1 MKTVLITGA
10 TRGIGWA
17 LAKKVV
23 AQKNLLYLHGRDEVK
38 VQNRLTELKD
48 KYPQAQVIPLVFD
61 VTDRQAIKS
70 AKQKITKLD
79 ILINNAGVVA
89 DNWWKNLTDSQ
100 WDRVIATNLT
110 GVYNV
115 SHGLLDKLQDGSKI
129 VLMSSNSGL
138 LGNPGQAN
146 YSASKAGL
154 VGLTYTLAQ
163 ELARFNVEVFGVTPA
178 AKTEMTLPVIEK
190 LQAKYGKLP
199 LMWQMGSPEDVA
211 DFVFEFLLSKAQSG
225 RIYGV
230 NGKNYGYWTLPEFIK
245 ID

>member
-115 SHGLLDKLQDGSKI
+115 SHGLLDKIQDGSKI
-129 VLMSSNSGL
+129 VLL
-138 LGNPGQAN
+138 
-146 YSASKAGL
+146 Y
-154 VGLTYTLAQ
+154 
-163 ELARFNVEVFGVTPA
+163 
-178 AKTEMTLPVIEK
+178 
-190 LQAKYGKLP
+190 
-199 LMWQMGSPEDVA
+199 
-211 DFVFEFLLSKAQSG
+211 
-225 RIYGV
+225 
-230 NGKNYGYWTLPEFIK
+230 
-245 ID
+245 

>member
-79 ILINNAGVVA
+79 I
-89 DNWWKNLTDSQ
+89 
-100 WDRVIATNLT
+100 
-110 GVYNV
+110 
-115 SHGLLDKLQDGSKI
+115 
-129 VLMSSNSGL
+129 
-138 LGNPGQAN
+138 
-146 YSASKAGL
+146 
-154 VGLTYTLAQ
+154 
-163 ELARFNVEVFGVTPA
+163 
-178 AKTEMTLPVIEK
+178 
-190 LQAKYGKLP
+190 
-199 LMWQMGSPEDVA
+199 
-211 DFVFEFLLSKAQSG
+211 
-225 RIYGV
+225 
-230 NGKNYGYWTLPEFIK
+230 
-245 ID
+245 